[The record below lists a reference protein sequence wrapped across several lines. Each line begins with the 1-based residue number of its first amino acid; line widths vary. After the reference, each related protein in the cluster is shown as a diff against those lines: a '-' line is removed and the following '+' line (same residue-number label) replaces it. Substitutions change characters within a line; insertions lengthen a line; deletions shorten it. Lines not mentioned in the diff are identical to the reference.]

1 MATDNL
7 LKFDPKKEPMGSS
20 PSLKKVT
27 ELPKSKTN
35 PYDASH
41 SPADI
46 LDLLPPDGSRFGLYS
61 DPYASMV
68 YYQPNQG
75 KNHGNYW
82 LDRRLDERAFTENEI
97 ALIEFLSVHRI
108 ATRSQ
113 IRRAVFKHI
122 ENDDKVRD
130 FIKKSRKLGFI
141 TTFSWGT
148 PLKEERKKPLVYG
161 LTRVGCEAATILFHR
176 NLQKEFQFQ
185 PVEFN
190 RIKGP
195 NMVSFFPDLVANE
208 LYAELFRLDRVISWE
223 RKKLIRLS
231 DGMYH
236 HPFVTTD
243 LIKDEGEILT
253 FWIEVIRVTYDWQ
266 EQAIKRFKFTQ
277 AAVEKLPEAQRP
289 KRLILIVDSDAR
301 IPLISKL
308 AEEHMPNVEI
318 RWTTDERLLMGLS
331 QDTFLLY
338 EHSTQTIKKSPMA
351 FLLEGYTGMTASDYL
366 SQQHL
371 DFDIDEDD
379 FEDE

>member
-7 LKFDPKKEPMGSS
+7 LNFDPKKEPMGTS

-27 ELPKSKTN
+27 VLPKSKTN
-35 PYDASH
+35 PYDVTH

-46 LDLLPPDGSRFGLYS
+46 LDLLPPDGSKFGLFS
-61 DPYASMV
+61 DPYATMV

-97 ALIEFLSVHRI
+97 ALIEYLSIHRI
-108 ATRSQ
+108 ATRNQ
-113 IRRAVFKHI
+113 IRRAVFNHI

-161 LTRVGCEAATILFHR
+161 LTKVGCEAANILFHR
-176 NLQKEFQFQ
+176 NLPREFQFQ

-190 RIKGP
+190 RTKGP
-195 NMVSFFPDLVANE
+195 NMISFFPDLAVNE
-208 LYAELFRLDRVISWE
+208 LHAELFRLDRIISWE

-236 HPFVTTD
+236 HPFATVE
-243 LIKDEGEILT
+243 LIKDEGELLT
-253 FWIEVIRVTYDWQ
+253 FWIEVIRIAYDWQ
-266 EQAIKRFKFTQ
+266 DQAIRRFKFTQ
-277 AAVEKLPEAQRP
+277 AAVEKLPESQRP

-301 IPLISKL
+301 IPYIARL
-308 AEEHMPNVEI
+308 AEEYMPSVEI
-318 RWTTDERLLMGLS
+318 RWTTDERLLMGLGS
-331 QDTFLLY
+331 DSFLLY
-338 EHSTQTIKKSPMA
+338 DSPSKAIKRSPIP
-351 FLLEGYTGMTASDYL
+351 FLLEGHTGMSASEFL

-371 DFDIDEDD
+371 DFDVEEDD